1 MMIPLLRVVQ
11 ILSFHCYII
20 ITKYYVI
27 ITLACSSSINTHY
40 CLFQS
45 PELAGEWSSE
55 KHKDV
60 PWNNTN

>member
-45 PELAGEWSSE
+45 PELAGE
-55 KHKDV
+55 
-60 PWNNTN
+60 